1 MGSTRAT
8 LNREPCHAGGMTEG
22 VGPRFA
28 VNGGVRIAYELHD
41 RAGAGQPW
49 VCLIHGLGYGSWGW
63 EPVVGPL
70 AERFRVVTLDNRGIG
85 ASDVPPGPYSAAQMA
100 SDVVAVLDDA
110 GIERSHVVG
119 TSLGGMIAQE
129 LATRHPARVDRLVLV
144 STTPGGSGSY
154 PMPEATIRLIAEM
167 PVLPLEE
174 SLRRGVVNALS
185 PGALAEQP
193 TLADQINAL
202 RLANPFD
209 LGGWQSQAIGG
220 ATYDGGDRWRSIAAP
235 TLLIHGTADTVVDYR
250 NSKLLA
256 SGIPNAR
263 LLLFEGAGHLLFWE
277 EPERFVGDVSEFLEG
292 R

>member
-1 MGSTRAT
+1 
-8 LNREPCHAGGMTEG
+8 MTEG
-22 VGPRFA
+22 VRPRFA
-28 VNGGVRIAYELHD
+28 LNGGILIAYELHD
-41 RAGAGQPW
+41 RAGAGRPW
-49 VCLIHGLGYGSWGW
+49 VCLIHGPGHARWGW
-63 EPVVGPL
+63 EPAVEPL
-70 AERFRVVTLDNRGIG
+70 PERFRVVALDNRGIG
-85 ASDVPPGPYSAAQMA
+85 TSDVPSGPYSASQMA

-110 GIERSHVVG
+110 GIDGTHVVA
-119 TSLGGMIAQE
+119 TSLGAMIAQE
-129 LATRHPARVDRLVLV
+129 LAIGHPGRVDRLVLV
-144 STTPGGSGSY
+144 STTPGGAGSY

-167 PVLPLEE
+167 PALPLEE

-193 TLADQINAL
+193 ALAEQINAL

-209 LGGWQSQAIGG
+209 LGGWQSHAIGG

-256 SGIPNAR
+256 SGIPDAQ
-263 LLLFEGAGHLLFWE
+263 LILFEGAGHLLFWE
-277 EPERFVGDVSEFLEG
+277 EPERFVGVVSEFLEG

>member
-1 MGSTRAT
+1 
-8 LNREPCHAGGMTEG
+8 MTEG
-22 VGPRFA
+22 VRPRFA

-41 RAGAGQPW
+41 RAGAAQPW
-49 VCLIHGLGYGSWGW
+49 VCLIHGLGYGRWGW

-85 ASDVPPGPYSAAQMA
+85 ASDVPPGPYSASQMA

-110 GIERSHVVG
+110 GIERCHVVA

-129 LATRHPARVDRLVLV
+129 LAIGHPARVDRLVLV

-220 ATYDGGDRWRSIAAP
+220 ATYDGGDRWRSIAAS

-256 SGIPNAR
+256 SGIPDAR

-277 EPERFVGDVSEFLEG
+277 EPERFVGVVSGFLEG

>member
-1 MGSTRAT
+1 
-8 LNREPCHAGGMTEG
+8 MTEEA
-22 VGPRFA
+22 RLRLA
-28 VNGGVRIAYELHD
+28 LNGGVRIAYELHD
-41 RAGAGQPW
+41 RAGADRPW
-49 VCLIHGLGYGSWGW
+49 VCLIHGLGYGRWGW

-70 AERFRVVTLDNRGIG
+70 AERFRVVALDNRGIG
-85 ASDVPPGPYSAAQMA
+85 ASDVPEGPYSASQMA
-100 SDVVAVLDDA
+100 SDVVAVLGDA
-110 GIERSHVVG
+110 GIERTHVVA

-129 LATRHPARVDRLVLV
+129 LATADPARVDRLVLV
-144 STTPGGSGSY
+144 STTPGGAGSY

-167 PVLPLEE
+167 PGLPLEE

-235 TLLIHGTADTVVDYR
+235 TLVIHGTADTVVDYR

-256 SGIPNAR
+256 SGIPDAR

-277 EPERFVGDVSEFLEG
+277 QPERFVRVVSEFLEG